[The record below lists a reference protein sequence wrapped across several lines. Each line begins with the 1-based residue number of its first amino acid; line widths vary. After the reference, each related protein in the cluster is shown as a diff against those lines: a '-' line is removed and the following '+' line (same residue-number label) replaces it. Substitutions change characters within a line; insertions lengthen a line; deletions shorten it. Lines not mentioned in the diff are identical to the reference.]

1 MGIIVSGKR
10 MGISK
15 YKDSQLPVVLC
26 NQKTIDEQAIV
37 AAGYQR
43 CSLNYPLAKALVSS
57 PEAERITMVR
67 ETVLTL
73 IPRRTAVYLVDY
85 EMLFDPRY
93 EIDVLK
99 LFYEISRRQKLVV
112 KWCGRL
118 AAQMLVYAEPGYPEY
133 KQYSIAEYDIICVS

>member
-1 MGIIVSGKR
+1 MGKIVSGKR
-10 MGISK
+10 MSISK
-15 YKDSQLPVVLC
+15 YKDSQLPIVLC
-26 NQKTIDEQAIV
+26 NQKNIDEQAIID
-37 AAGYQR
+37 AGYQR
-43 CSLNYPLAKALVSS
+43 CSLNHLLARALVSL
-57 PEAERITMVR
+57 PEAERIVMVR

-73 IPRRTAVYLVDY
+73 IPRRASVYLVDY

-118 AAQMLVYAEPGYPEY
+118 AAQMLSYAEPDYPEY
-133 KQYSIAEYDIICVS
+133 KQYNIAEYDVICVS